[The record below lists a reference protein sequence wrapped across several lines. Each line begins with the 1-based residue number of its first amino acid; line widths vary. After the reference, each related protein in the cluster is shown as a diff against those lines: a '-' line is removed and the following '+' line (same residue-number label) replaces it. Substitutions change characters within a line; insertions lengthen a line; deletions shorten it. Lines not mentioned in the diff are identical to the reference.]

1 MEKKNSI
8 LELEDIH
15 TFYGRSHVI
24 QGLTLYVKEQEAVSI
39 IGRNGVGK
47 TTTLRSIMGLTPP
60 GRGKIRI
67 QGNETTK
74 WPPHK
79 ISQTGVAYVPA
90 ERDIFPGLN
99 VEDNLLLAERQA
111 KGEHSWT
118 LNALYEQFPL
128 LKERAKQDGSTLSG
142 GEQQLLAIARALMSN
157 PRIMIIDEPSQGL
170 SPFMVKKIAEVILYC
185 VGCGITL
192 LIVEQNYRLALEIAS
207 RHYLMDNKGK
217 INRISS
223 SEELSNNPEIIEK
236 HLSV

>member
-1 MEKKNSI
+1 LEKKNSI

>member
-1 MEKKNSI
+1 
-8 LELEDIH
+8 
-15 TFYGRSHVI
+15 
-24 QGLTLYVKEQEAVSI
+24 
-39 IGRNGVGK
+39 
-47 TTTLRSIMGLTPP
+47 MGLTPP